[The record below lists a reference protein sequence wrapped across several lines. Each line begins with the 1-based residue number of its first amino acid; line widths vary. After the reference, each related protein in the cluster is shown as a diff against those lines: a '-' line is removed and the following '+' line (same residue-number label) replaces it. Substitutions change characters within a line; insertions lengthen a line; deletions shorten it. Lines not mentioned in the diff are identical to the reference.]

1 MRDQLHALSDHYSA
15 YLRVIDTVPRA
26 GPFADYDW
34 GNLPDPL
41 SGVWLAYGQIFD
53 EFARELANTIN
64 QLVNKEQRLGAWET
78 VTADLDQ
85 DALNNVLFEFV
96 DPLATIAL
104 NLPAVIR
111 DRIIFATAHLMHQ
124 ANQALGFS
132 DWRDDLPT
140 DREIKRRDLEKHGHR
155 WSATSDLLNALDRLA
170 AQADYD
176 TATGNFRNRYH
187 HRFPPRI
194 GIGVTGLVTRVVEP
208 KTKRI
213 SYEIGGAA
221 PLSLAAIRAFLGQQI
236 ARAHDAYAAFK
247 ALVREFES
255 AIATWESEHGY
266 AKGASRPPAPE
277 NDGPR

>member
-1 MRDQLHALSDHYSA
+1 MRDQLRALADHYFA
-15 YLRVIDTVPRA
+15 YLRVIDTVPIT
-26 GPFADYDW
+26 GGFADYDW

-41 SGVWLAYGQIFD
+41 SGVWLAYGQMFG

-64 QLVNKEQRLGAWET
+64 QLVSKEQRLGAWDK

-85 DALNNVLFEFV
+85 DAFNSVLFEFV
-96 DPLATIAL
+96 DSLATIAL

-124 ANQALGFS
+124 ANQALGYA

-155 WSATSDLLNALDRLA
+155 WNATPDLLNALDRLA

-176 TATGNFRNRYH
+176 AAMGNFRNRYH

-194 GIGVTGLVTRVVEP
+194 GIGITGLVTRIVEP
-208 KTKRI
+208 KTKQI
-213 SYEIGGAA
+213 SYAIGGTE
-221 PLSLAAIRAFLGQQI
+221 PLSLVEIRAFLGQQI
-236 ARAHDAYAAFK
+236 AHAHDAHAAFK
-247 ALVREFES
+247 ALVREFEG

-266 AKGASRPPAPE
+266 ARGASGPPAPDD
-277 NDGPR
+277 DGSR

>member
-1 MRDQLHALSDHYSA
+1 MRDQLQALSDRYSA
-15 YLRVIDTVPRA
+15 YLQVIDTVPIA

-34 GNLPDPL
+34 GTLPGSL
-41 SGVWLAYGQIFD
+41 SGVWLAYNQMFG

-64 QLVNKEQRLGAWET
+64 QLVSKEQRLGAWEI

-85 DALNNVLFEFV
+85 DAFNNVLFEFV

-111 DRIIFATAHLMHQ
+111 DRIIFAAVHLMHQ
-124 ANQALGFS
+124 ANQALGYA

-155 WSATSDLLNALDRLA
+155 WNAISDLLHALDRLA
-170 AQADYD
+170 TQADYD

-194 GIGVTGLVTRVVEP
+194 GIGITGLVTRVVEP
-208 KTKRI
+208 KTKQI
-213 SYEIGGAA
+213 SYAIGGAQ
-221 PLSLAAIRAFLGQQI
+221 PLSLAEIRAFLGQQI
-236 ARAHDAYAAFK
+236 VRAHDAYAAFK

-255 AIATWESEHGY
+255 AIAVWESEHGY
-266 AKGASRPPAPE
+266 ARGASRPPAPE
-277 NDGPR
+277 SDGSC